1 MVTEMILDNTE
12 CPIESLNSDIENN
25 FGVADEIATKDMK
38 QGSENTGMRIHLCS
52 LLSLN
57 I

>member
-1 MVTEMILDNTE
+1 MVSEMILDNTE